1 MAGSFH
7 LRRDLMAIGLLVLGA
22 IIGGFLSV
30 RAPALPSDADLRKR
44 FDEHRAAFD
53 SLATRA
59 IAGTPLA
66 EADSSL
72 AQVRPRLER
81 LGVSRVSR
89 ERNGRAVW
97 FVVET
102 RDGSRKGYV
111 YSLEPLQPLL
121 SSLDAANQNGF
132 VALAP
137 RWFLFL
143 QSAD

>member
-66 EADSSL
+66 GL
-72 AQVRPRLER
+72 RPQLQR
-81 LGVSRVSR
+81 LGVSSLSR
-89 ERNGRAVW
+89 ERGGEAIW

-102 RDGSRKGYV
+102 RSGSRKGYV
-111 YSLEPLQPLL
+111 YSREPRQPVL
-121 SSLDAANQNGF
+121 SSLDAANQNGY

-143 QSAD
+143 QSSD

>member
-7 LRRDLMAIGLLVLGA
+7 VRRDLMAVGLLAVGA

-30 RAPALPSDADLRKR
+30 RPPAMPSDADLRTR
-44 FDEHRAAFD
+44 FDGRRAAFD
-53 SLATRA
+53 SLAT
-59 IAGTPLA
+59 LA
-66 EADSSL
+66 DADSSL
-72 AQVRPRLER
+72 ALVRPLLER

-111 YSLEPLQPLL
+111 YSREPRQPVL
-121 SSLDAANQNGF
+121 SSLDAANQNGY